1 MTADTRPEDP
11 GITGPATADPAS
23 DASVSAPSMA
33 TDSAAMPT
41 DALAPEA
48 AHATD
53 ALARAAEPVPAA
65 VTDAPSKP
73 RRRLALAAGVLR
85 MLTLLLTFSL
95 FAVGVVLGVTMFQ
108 RMQPA
113 PAAVA
118 VAPIVNAPAPAVVQ
132 EFVTALGSNDPDALR
147 SAVPAEP
154 YAQLVGE
161 MQRWKFQQV
170 SKVETLSTFVDG
182 DRSATELVLLGRDT
196 AGVPVLINLVVQT
209 QSGRITVFR

>member
-1 MTADTRPEDP
+1 
-11 GITGPATADPAS
+11 
-23 DASVSAPSMA
+23 MA
-33 TDSAAMPT
+33 TDAAAMPT
-41 DALAPEA
+41 DALAQETAPAIDGLAHAAEA
-48 AHATD
+48 A
-53 ALARAAEPVPAA
+53 PAA
-65 VTDAPSKP
+65 VADAPSKP

-85 MLTLLLTFSL
+85 LLTLLLTFSL
-95 FAVGVVLGVTMFQ
+95 FAVGIVLGVGMFQ

-118 VAPIVNAPAPAVVQ
+118 AAPIVNTPAPAAVQ

-161 MQRWKFQQV
+161 MQRWEFLRVQE
-170 SKVETLSTFVDG
+170 VETLSTFVDG

-209 QSGRITVFR
+209 QGGQIVVFR